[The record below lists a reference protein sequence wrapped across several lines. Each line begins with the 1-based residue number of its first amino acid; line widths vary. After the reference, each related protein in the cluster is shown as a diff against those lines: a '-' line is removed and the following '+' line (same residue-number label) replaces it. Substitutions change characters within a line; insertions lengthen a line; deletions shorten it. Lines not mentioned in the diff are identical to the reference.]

1 MSQYKYKAI
10 NAKGK
15 IIYGRM
21 HAANELELEHRISN
35 QSQDLINC
43 SEVKQSNIRF
53 GRKSLTRNDLI
64 NMVFQLEQLT
74 KSGVPLLDGLKDL
87 RDSADIG
94 YYRDVLASLVESIE
108 GGKTFSEALR
118 EFDNDFDTV
127 FVSLIAV
134 GEESGELSK
143 ILKDMG
149 DTLRWIDELISATVK
164 ILTYPAIVGFVVLC
178 VTAFLMV
185 YLVPLIIPFVKEMGG
200 VIPTHTL
207 VLIAVSDFFVN
218 YWWVVF
224 IMPVVAIVIIKQM
237 AKRNKKIRYILD
249 KIKLRIPLIGP
260 ITFKIKIAR
269 LSNYMALLYASGITV
284 LRSLEI
290 CKLLMDN
297 MVLEEAI
304 DSVHDRI
311 NDGVS
316 ISDAFFQ
323 AELFPPLVVRM
334 VKVGENTGNLDEALL
349 NVSYFYNREVQ
360 EAIDKIEPAISPI
373 LTVVMGTLLGWI
385 MMSVLGPVW
394 DAVGS
399 IGV

>member
-164 ILTYPAIVGFVVLC
+164 ILT
-178 VTAFLMV
+178 
-185 YLVPLIIPFVKEMGG
+185 
-200 VIPTHTL
+200 
-207 VLIAVSDFFVN
+207 
-218 YWWVVF
+218 
-224 IMPVVAIVIIKQM
+224 
-237 AKRNKKIRYILD
+237 
-249 KIKLRIPLIGP
+249 
-260 ITFKIKIAR
+260 
-269 LSNYMALLYASGITV
+269 
-284 LRSLEI
+284 
-290 CKLLMDN
+290 
-297 MVLEEAI
+297 
-304 DSVHDRI
+304 
-311 NDGVS
+311 
-316 ISDAFFQ
+316 
-323 AELFPPLVVRM
+323 
-334 VKVGENTGNLDEALL
+334 
-349 NVSYFYNREVQ
+349 
-360 EAIDKIEPAISPI
+360 
-373 LTVVMGTLLGWI
+373 
-385 MMSVLGPVW
+385 
-394 DAVGS
+394 
-399 IGV
+399 

>member
-237 AKRNKKIRYILD
+237 AKRNTKIRYILD